1 MIATKSPRI
10 SFVKRIS
17 AKKIPPNLI
26 YEIMDG
32 KPIYYKGYRDVIN
45 GTKTFE
51 EIMGASSLQ
60 SLIVAYLVIEIGKA
74 INEDL
79 FSVLTNESGLHLNK
93 KNNLSGDVLIFD
105 NNVLP
110 IEAIDRHYASVP
122 PKIAIEV
129 DIDADTTEFTADEY
143 IYKKTQKL
151 FDFGVEKVI
160 WVMTQ
165 TKKVLLATP
174 NEDWLIIDWHKD
186 IVVMEGITV
195 NVGQFLKK
203 KGSAFA

>member
-1 MIATKSPRI
+1 MIATKSPR
-10 SFVKRIS
+10 FNLATRIPV
-17 AKKIPPNLI
+17 KKIPPYLI

-32 KPIYYKGYRDVIN
+32 KPIYHKGYRDVVN
-45 GTKTFE
+45 GLKTFE

-60 SLIVAYLVIEIGKA
+60 SLIVAYLVIEIGKS

-79 FSVLTNESGLHLNK
+79 YSILTNESGLHLDK

-105 NNVLP
+105 NKILP
-110 IEAIDRHYASVP
+110 IEAIDKHYASVP

-143 IYKKTQKL
+143 IHKKTQKL

-174 NEDWLIIDWHKD
+174 NEDWLIVDWQKD
-186 IVVMEGITV
+186 IVVLDGIKI
-195 NVGQFLKK
+195 NVGQYLKK